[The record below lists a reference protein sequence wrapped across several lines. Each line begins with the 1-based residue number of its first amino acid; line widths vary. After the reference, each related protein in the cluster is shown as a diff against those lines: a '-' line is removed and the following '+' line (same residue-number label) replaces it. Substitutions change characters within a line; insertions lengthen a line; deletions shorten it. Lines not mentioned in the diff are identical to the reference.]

1 MLYNNIFSCIL
12 KKLGDIILNKD
23 SHNLVKFI
31 AKIEK
36 HIDWSNEDGK
46 LADPKT
52 ALAINKQLRLFLV
65 YDSQQREC

>member
-1 MLYNNIFSCIL
+1 MFFFVL

-52 ALAINKQLRLFLV
+52 ALAISKQLRLFFSL
-65 YDSQQREC
+65 